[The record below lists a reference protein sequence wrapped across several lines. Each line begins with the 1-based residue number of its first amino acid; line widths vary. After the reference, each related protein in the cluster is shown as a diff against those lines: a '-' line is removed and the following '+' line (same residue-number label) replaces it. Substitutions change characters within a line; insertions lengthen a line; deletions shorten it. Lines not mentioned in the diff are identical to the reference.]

1 MKVNRIFEN
10 YDNKLKELESYREEI
25 IKKLEEAKK
34 NTNRFLEECTKV
46 GIKMV
51 SIGTKTNKIQ
61 SSKEWGSFGHDGS
74 IFADEYEKRRDGS
87 RGWPAIWKVSE
98 AFEKE
103 GYGYGCGNSGQHQF
117 DCAKF
122 VEGVYEFREG
132 KWYLIEEKE
141 K

>member
-10 YDNKLKELESYREEI
+10 YDGKLKDLENYRLQI
-25 IKKLEEAKK
+25 IKDLEAAKE
-34 NTNRFLEECTKV
+34 NTNRFLLECEKV
-46 GIKMV
+46 GIKVV
-51 SIGTKTNKIQ
+51 SIGTKTDKIK

-74 IFADEYEKRRDGS
+74 IFADEYEKRKDGTK
-87 RGWPAIWKVSE
+87 GWPAIWKVSE

-117 DCAKF
+117 NCAEF
-122 VEGVYEFREG
+122 IEGVYEFKEG

>member
-51 SIGTKTNKIQ
+51 SIGTKTDKIK
-61 SSKEWGSFGHDGS
+61 SSKEWRIFSHDGS
-74 IFADEYEKRRDGS
+74 IFADEYEE
-87 RGWPAIWKVSE
+87 GWPAIWKVSE
-98 AFEKE
+98 VFEKE
-103 GYGYGCGNSGQHQF
+103 GNGYGCGNSGQHQF
-117 DCAKF
+117 NCAKF
-122 VEGVYEFREG
+122 VEGVYEFKEG
-132 KWYLIEEKE
+132 KWFLLEENKQ
-141 K
+141 

>member
-1 MKVNRIFEN
+1 MKIKVIDLYYKTIKNEEVPKVIK
-10 YDNKLKELESYREEI
+10 YDNTIWEYDKDNNDYYSDEWLFS
-25 IKKLEEAKK
+25 
-34 NTNRFLEECTKV
+34 V
-46 GIKMV
+46 KMV
-51 SIGTKTNKIQ
+51 SIGTKTDKIKN
-61 SSKEWGSFGHDGS
+61 SKEWRSFGHDGS
-74 IFADEYEKRRDGS
+74 IFADEYEKRSDGS

-122 VEGVYEFREG
+122 VEGVYEFKEG